1 MSKTQNV
8 PARYVAL
15 LVRYLE
21 QEGTDCA
28 AALTK
33 TGISRDSLRHT
44 DAQLPTEQITS
55 VTRLLTEASGGRRDL
70 GLNIGAMLS
79 PGQMGELG
87 LAMLNCATIKDSLEL
102 CARYYALVTPSF
114 AMRTS
119 LKGALFEVVWQP
131 IQAVPYDLLVMA
143 YDIAL
148 MTFHTR
154 MKMLLRDEM
163 PGYDIYLFS
172 PEPPDRDRYKAL
184 KPARC
189 HFGQGGLPSL
199 RILIDADVVT
209 RTPMPM
215 AHAGDLA
222 DIERRLAQRLL
233 HHARQDQRDWKAWVT
248 MMLTE
253 AHGDQP
259 TQDELADIVGLS
271 TSTLARHLT
280 AQGTSFREL
289 ANHVRHERACMWLR
303 DGRLQVSDVAS
314 LLGYTHAAN
323 FIRAFKA
330 RAGVSPTRYAAQHS
344 QP

>member
-8 PARYVAL
+8 PARYVSL
-15 LVRYLE
+15 LVQYLE
-21 QEGTDCA
+21 QQGTDCA
-28 AALTK
+28 TALAEA
-33 TGISRDSLRHT
+33 GISRDSLRHT
-44 DAQLPTEQITS
+44 DAQLPHEQITA
-55 VTRLLTEASGGRRDL
+55 VTRLLTDASGGRRDL

-87 LAMLNCATIKDSLEL
+87 LAMLSCATIKDSLEL
-102 CARYYALVTPSF
+102 CARYYTLVTPSF
-114 AMRTS
+114 AMRTR
-119 LKGALFEVVWQP
+119 LQGALFEVSWQP
-131 IQAVPYDLLVMA
+131 VQAVPYDLLVLA

-154 MKMLLRDEM
+154 MKTLLRDEL

-189 HFGQGGLPSL
+189 HFSQGGLPSL
-199 RILIDADVVT
+199 RILIDADMIT

-222 DIERRLAQRLL
+222 DIESRLAQRLL
-233 HHARQDQRDWKAWVT
+233 HHTRQDQRDWKAWVT
-248 MMLTE
+248 MMLNE

-259 TQDELADIVGLS
+259 TQDQLADIVCLS
-271 TSTLARHLT
+271 SSTLARHLA

-289 ANHVRHERACMWLR
+289 ANEVRHERACMWLR
-303 DGRLQVSDVAS
+303 QGKLMVSDVAS
-314 LLGYTHAAN
+314 LLGYTHSAN

-330 RAGVSPTRYAAQHS
+330 RAGVSPTQYAAACRVD
-344 QP
+344 